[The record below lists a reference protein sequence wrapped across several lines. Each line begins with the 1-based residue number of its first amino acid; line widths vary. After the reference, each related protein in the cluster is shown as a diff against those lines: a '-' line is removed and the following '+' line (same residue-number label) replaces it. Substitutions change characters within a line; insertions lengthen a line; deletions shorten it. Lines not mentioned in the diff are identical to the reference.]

1 MPGSSVISGKD
12 KLAKTMDRAMA
23 AVVPAPGALWSHYCQ
38 VRDQTMTLTAPLTA
52 EDCCVQSMPDASPA
66 KWHLGH
72 TTWFFETFIL
82 SRVETGF
89 QPFNDAFGVLFNSYY
104 NGIGRQY
111 PRPQRG
117 MLTRPSLALVMDYR
131 NQVDERMGC
140 LLDRH
145 EVEGVVAQLASLGL
159 HHEQQHQELML
170 TDIKHLFSLNPL
182 QPHYRCTRTAPPIHL
197 GELQWMGYSG
207 GLVKIGAVDG
217 VFCFDNETPRHQEY
231 LAPYQLA
238 SRLVTNREYE
248 EFIADGGYKTPSLW
262 LSDGW
267 EWLKSVPHRPLYW
280 SEASDGRQ
288 EFTLAGAQPLDMDLP
303 VIHVS
308 YYEAD
313 AYARWADARLPT
325 ESEWECAAAAQQVM
339 GNFAESCRFHPAPA
353 GGGNGLLQQ
362 LYGDA
367 WEWTRSAY
375 GPYPGYRPAPGPV
388 GEYNGK
394 FMVNQYVLR
403 GGSCVAPSDHLRA
416 SYRNFF
422 PAAARW
428 QFSGIR
434 LARDVAG

>member
-1 MPGSSVISGKD
+1 MPGSSAISGKE
-12 KLAKTMDRAMA
+12 KVAKAMDRAMA
-23 AVVPAPGALWSHYCQ
+23 AVAPTPAALWSRYRQ
-38 VRDQTMTLTAPLTA
+38 VRDQTMTLAAPLTA

-66 KWHLGH
+66 KWHLAH

-82 SRVETGF
+82 SRVEADF
-89 QPFNDAFGVLFNSYY
+89 QPFNEAFGVLFNSYY
-104 NGIGRQY
+104 NGIGRQH

-117 MLTRPSLALVMDYR
+117 MLTRPPLALVMDYR
-131 NQVDERMGC
+131 HQVDERMGR

-145 EVEGVVAQLASLGL
+145 EVEPALAQLAVLGL
-159 HHEQQHQELML
+159 QHEQQHQELLL
-170 TDIKHLFSLNPL
+170 TDIKHLFSLNPM
-182 QPHYRCTRTAPPIHL
+182 QPHYRGARPLAPVPPASL
-197 GELQWMGYSG
+197 SWFDFSG
-207 GLVKIGAVDG
+207 GLVEIGAAG
-217 VFCFDNETPRHQEY
+217 HGFCFDNETPRHQEY

-248 EFIADGGYKTPSLW
+248 EFIADGGYETPSLW

-280 SEASDGRQ
+280 SDASAGRY
-288 EFTLAGAQPLDMDLP
+288 EFTLAGSLPLDLDSP

-313 AYARWADARLPT
+313 AYARWAEARLPT
-325 ESEWECAAAAQQVM
+325 ESEWECAGAPQPVA

-353 GGGNGLLQQ
+353 GTGSGLLQ

-403 GGSCVAPSDHLRA
+403 GGSCATPADHLRA

-434 LARDVAG
+434 LARDGAC